1 MGGMPCKCEGIDG
14 IKLVLCLAPP
24 AGDYEVSIDVGSNKK
39 LIVNSEGIF
48 LRSSAVDDF
57 LPFLKTSQIRVSEKV
72 LGMYRISFDKLICNV
87 TDSLINASNH
97 GSAYAKLKVESC
109 KSLINNL
116 REKYCRS

>member
-1 MGGMPCKCEGIDG
+1 MPCKCEGIDG

-57 LPFLKTSQIRVSEKV
+57 LPFLKTSQIKVSEKV
-72 LGMYRISFDKLICNV
+72 LGMYRVSFDKLICNV
-87 TDSLINASNH
+87 IDSLINASNH

-109 KSLINNL
+109 KPLINNL
-116 REKYCRS
+116 REKYCRSD